1 MDQKQQI
8 YKCLHIEQLFMSNYE
23 EDKLNL
29 LCFSCIFM
37 ALNQFKMET

>member
-23 EDKLNL
+23 DKLNL
-29 LCFSCIFM
+29 LCFTCIFM